1 MSDIEK
7 TLLSQLIGRDSVTA
21 EYMILMA
28 TRTYSEVIHHLNVLE
43 AAYEHHLDTT
53 GSIDGAEDVRELIKA
68 LRDLLLRK
76 ENRMIHKLSAG
87 AKDPRIVDLDDLDGD
102 LYTLIPEADPH

>member
-43 AAYEHHLDTT
+43 AAYEHHLDIT
-53 GSIDGAEDVRELIKA
+53 GSIDGAEEVRELIQA

-76 ENRMIHKLSAG
+76 ENRFVQESSVGIT
-87 AKDPRIVDLDDLDGD
+87 DPRVVTLDDIGGD